1 MIAGDELMPLQLN
14 RSDMYTSL
22 PEGYNLA
29 DQKMDI
35 FLTYPT
41 YYTVLECCNHST
53 TVTVN
58 PNRYIV
64 TRDTWDMVRQRAGS
78 ALRDTLGMRYT
89 VPIAMSSM
97 ESLAGFPAFIST

>member
-1 MIAGDELMPLQLN
+1 
-14 RSDMYTSL
+14 
-22 PEGYNLA
+22 
-29 DQKMDI
+29 MDV
-35 FLTYPT
+35 FLSYPT

-64 TRDTWDMVRQRAGS
+64 TRDTWDMARQRAGS

-97 ESLAGFPAFIST
+97 ESLAGFPVFVSTPHHYGNKDWGGASTSTSPLQRRPSRKKT